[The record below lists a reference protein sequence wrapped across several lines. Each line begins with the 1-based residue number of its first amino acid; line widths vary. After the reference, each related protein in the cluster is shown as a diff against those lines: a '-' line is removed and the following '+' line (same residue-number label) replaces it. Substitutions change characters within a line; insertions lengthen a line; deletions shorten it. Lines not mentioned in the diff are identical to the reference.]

1 MLMIF
6 VLNICA
12 TALIL
17 FEVKPSTEPNVIDI
31 IGADDDLSPVRLRV
45 TDQADANIWV
55 INPLIM
61 DFSEIWITIQQLPMT
76 SG

>member
-6 VLNICA
+6 VLNIWA

-17 FEVKPSTEPNVIDI
+17 FEVKPSTKPNVIDI

-45 TDQADANIWV
+45 TDQADANI
-55 INPLIM
+55 
-61 DFSEIWITIQQLPMT
+61 
-76 SG
+76 